1 MNEYSLAKV
10 QFNNINVKKTKMKR
24 KSVVISILCLVACSL
39 YYVFHSTNISR
50 TGFVSGS
57 PTEDSVFHNAS
68 SEDRQNQGYTKT
80 GFTWKDGKGDEYPV
94 YMAHTG
100 LCFVIKTSKSGK
112 KYRAY
117 LGEEASEQINKE
129 LSNRKSNDTIAQDTV
144 SSFLGKPIV
153 INDKIYDQIS
163 AIANQDKMLSY
174 SDKIIQIV
182 NVRWQVNLM
191 SGGIV
196 LMTSVQPDDP
206 KMKQVV
212 KYLTGIYG
220 KPYEDEEDG
229 YDIKWSSSDDS
240 LDEFCPDCTLVH
252 LRRIH
257 SEEGGT
263 CLIFQ

>member
-1 MNEYSLAKV
+1 
-10 QFNNINVKKTKMKR
+10 MKR
-24 KSVVISILCLVACSL
+24 KTVIIFIFCIVLCSL
-39 YYVFHSTNISR
+39 YYVFHATN
-50 TGFVSGS
+50 VSQTNVELES
-57 PTEDSVFHNAS
+57 LAADSVFQNAS
-68 SEDRQNQGYTKT
+68 REDRQNQGYTKT

-129 LSNRKSNDTIAQDTV
+129 LSNRKSNDAIAQDTV

-153 INDKIYDQIS
+153 INDKIYEQIS
-163 AIANQDKMLSY
+163 AIAAHDKMLSY
-174 SDKIIQIV
+174 SDSIIQIG
-182 NVRWQVNLM
+182 NVRWRVNLK
-191 SGGIV
+191 SDNIV

-212 KYLTGIYG
+212 KYLSDIYG

-229 YDIKWSSSDDS
+229 YDIKWSSSDNPSDIFRPGS
-240 LDEFCPDCTLVH
+240 TLVH
-252 LRRIH
+252 LRRVH
-257 SEEGGT
+257 TEEGGT
-263 CLIFQ
+263 FLFFK

>member
-1 MNEYSLAKV
+1 
-10 QFNNINVKKTKMKR
+10 MKR
-24 KSVVISILCLVACSL
+24 KTVIIFIFCIVLCSL
-39 YYVFHSTNISR
+39 YYVFHATN
-50 TGFVSGS
+50 VSQTNVES
-57 PTEDSVFHNAS
+57 ESLAADSVFQNAS

-80 GFTWKDGKGDEYPV
+80 GFTWKDSNGDEYPV
-94 YMAHTG
+94 YMAYTG
-100 LCFVIKTSKSGK
+100 SCFVIKTSRSGED
-112 KYRAY
+112 YRVY
-117 LGEEASEQINKE
+117 LGEEVSKQINNE
-129 LSNRKSNDTIAQDTV
+129 LSNRKSNNVVTRDTI

-229 YDIKWSSSDDS
+229 YDIKWSSSDNPSDIFRPGS
-240 LDEFCPDCTLVH
+240 TLVH
-252 LRRIH
+252 LRRVR

-263 CLIFQ
+263 FLFFK